1 MNIKK
6 MMKNLK
12 NRKRNVIR
20 IQRPR
25 RTRSLRQDD
34 PTAKVHKFAMETLP
48 VLQSFCRSHLHTEDI
63 AAKVEI
69 KHRSRADVDNVLK
82 GILDALQGIVY
93 ENDRQVRYAVVY
105 DKDFSEELK

>member
-1 MNIKK
+1 MR
-6 MMKNLK
+6 

-20 IQRPR
+20 IHRAR
-25 RTRSLRQDD
+25 RTRTLCQND

-48 VLQSFCRSHLHTEDI
+48 VLQSFCCSHLHGGDI
-63 AAKVEI
+63 AVKVEI
-69 KHRSRADVDNVLK
+69 KHRSRADIDNVLK